1 MKEKILA
8 LLAAKFPGVRK
19 DALAQLAGV
28 LALQAATDEEATG
41 LVEKLTAEKAKQFE
55 VEYRKDVDKE
65 VSDANKTYE
74 GNLKKKYD
82 FVEKKNPNPAPDPA
96 PNPTPDDTPAWAKAL
111 IDQNKALTDR
121 LVAIETGKTV
131 ETRLQQLQSLFAEK
145 NLPESFTAQKL
156 KDFKRMNFQSEEEF
170 TEYLTEVDT
179 DITAFSQELA
189 DKGLTGQTRPIFGQ
203 PNKDGVSSAV
213 QSFIQTKTEPGKV
226 MTGKEV

>member
-8 LLAAKFPGVRK
+8 LLIAKFSGVRK

-82 FVEKKNPNPAPDPA
+82 LVEKKNPNPD
-96 PNPTPDDTPAWAKAL
+96 PNPNPSPDDTPAWAKAL

-121 LVAIETGKTV
+121 LAAIETGKTV
-131 ETRLQQLQSLFAEK
+131 ETRLQQLQSRFAEK

-189 DKGLTGQTRPIFGQ
+189 DKGLTGQTKPIFGQ
-203 PNKDGVSSAV
+203 PNKDGVSPAV
-213 QSFIQTKTEPGKV
+213 QRFIQTKTEPSKA

>member
-8 LLAAKFPGVRK
+8 LLLAKFAGVRK
-19 DALAQLAGV
+19 DGLARLATALS
-28 LALQAATDEEATG
+28 LQAGDETEAG
-41 LVEKLTAEKAKQFE
+41 ELVEKLTTEKVNEF
-55 VEYRKDVDKE
+55 VTDYRKDVDKE

-74 GNLKKKYD
+74 GNLKKKYE
-82 FVEKKNPNPAPDPA
+82 FVEKKNPDPNPNPN
-96 PNPTPDDTPAWAKAL
+96 PNPTPDDTPAWAKSL

-121 LVAIETGKTV
+121 LAAIETGKTV
-131 ETRLQQLQSLFAEK
+131 ETRLQQLQSKFTEK

-156 KDFKRMNFQSEEEF
+156 KDFKRMNFQNEEEF
-170 TEYLTEVDT
+170 AEYLGEVDT

-189 DKGLTGQTRPIFGQ
+189 DKGLTGQTRPIFGA
-203 PNKDGVSSAV
+203 PNKEGVSSAV